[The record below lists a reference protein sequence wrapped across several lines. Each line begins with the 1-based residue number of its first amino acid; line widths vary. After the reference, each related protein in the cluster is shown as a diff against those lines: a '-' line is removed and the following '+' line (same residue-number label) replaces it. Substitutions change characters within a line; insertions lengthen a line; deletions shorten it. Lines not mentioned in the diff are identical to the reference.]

1 MDGFRRALVNPDMK
15 IKEKWP
21 GPHIPAEATAHNP
34 KGPDEASSP
43 SEGPEQ
49 EVAQP
54 SHFVAQTGV

>member
-1 MDGFRRALVNPDMK
+1 MK
-15 IKEKWP
+15 IGEKGP
-21 GPHIPAEATAHNP
+21 GPQIPAEAAAHNP